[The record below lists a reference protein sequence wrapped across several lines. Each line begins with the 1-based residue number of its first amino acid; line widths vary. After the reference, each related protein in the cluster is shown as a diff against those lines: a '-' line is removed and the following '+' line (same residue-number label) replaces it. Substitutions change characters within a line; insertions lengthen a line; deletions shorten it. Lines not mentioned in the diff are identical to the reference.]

1 MQYVRG
7 IVLDM
12 NDLQPYNKP
21 EDTEHLCRQD
31 FSKEVQELWDEV
43 DYIAFRHP
51 RRTQYDQILKYV
63 VEPRLQHVGE
73 DQ

>member
-7 IVLDM
+7 IILDM
-12 NDLQPYNKP
+12 NDLQPDSKP
-21 EDTEHLCRQD
+21 EDTEHLCRSD
-31 FSKEVQELWDEV
+31 FRPEVQELWDEI
-43 DYIAFRHP
+43 DYIAYRPP

-73 DQ
+73 DK